1 MSNNKPEIIIDSD
14 IPFIKGVLEPFFGT
28 MYLKSADINS
38 QTIKNATALVIRT
51 RTRCNHE
58 LLDGSSIKSIFT
70 ATIGNDHIDM
80 RYCKK
85 SGIAVYNAAGCNAN
99 GVVQYVITSLFIT
112 GRMLNRDV
120 FKDKLGIIGAG
131 NVGERLAATV
141 SQLGIEV
148 MRCDPPL
155 KMRLQD
161 DPLCFSEEKL
171 IEQGID
177 TSFYPDRTRLSI
189 SDYFS
194 LNQVLNSC
202 SVISFHVPLNE
213 ETIGMCSKRF
223 MSSINQGS
231 ILINS
236 SRGEIFDEDEVIRG
250 RSKLGALISDVWS
263 AEPDINLK
271 YLEVT
276 NIATPH
282 IAGYSLEGKINA
294 TVFTV
299 RNIAKYFKIDSLID
313 FLINYPPEVNS
324 DLIIDSRQS
333 KVEIIA
339 RMTEDRFPI
348 MQQDKKL
355 RDNPQNFENLRTE
368 YNYRREFSDS
378 FLKKLEIV
386 ANLN

>member
-38 QTIKNATALVIRT
+38 HTIKNATALVIRT
-51 RTRCNHE
+51 RTRCNRE

-80 RYCKK
+80 KYCTEN
-85 SGIAVYNAAGCNAN
+85 GIAVYNAAGCNAN

-155 KMRLQD
+155 KMRLQE
-161 DPLCFSEEKL
+161 DPHCFSEEKL

-177 TSFYPDRTRLSI
+177 TSFYPDRTRLGI

-194 LNQVLNSC
+194 LNQVINSC
-202 SVISFHVPLNE
+202 SVISFHVPLNA
-213 ETIGMCSKRF
+213 ETIGICSKRF
-223 MSSINQGS
+223 MSSIKQGS

-378 FLKKLEIV
+378 FLKKLEIIS
-386 ANLN
+386 NLN